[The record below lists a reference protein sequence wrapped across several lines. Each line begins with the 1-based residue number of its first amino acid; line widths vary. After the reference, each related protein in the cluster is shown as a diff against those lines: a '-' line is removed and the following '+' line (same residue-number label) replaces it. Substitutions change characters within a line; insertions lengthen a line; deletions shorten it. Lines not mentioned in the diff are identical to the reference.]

1 MGWQKYFELARASA
15 RQIEAL
21 TFQIENGGADWR
33 ASKVPVRG
41 GGISDV
47 TASEAIRRITLM
59 PKLEEQRLY
68 HIDVVG
74 RALSAIQCVRDR
86 LGEAEGDV
94 LEMFYIDGLLS
105 WEIAGE
111 LGLTVDG
118 VFYRKRKAL
127 TWMDEH
133 LAVPE

>member
-1 MGWQKYFELARASA
+1 
-15 RQIEAL
+15 
-21 TFQIENGGADWR
+21 
-33 ASKVPVRG
+33 
-41 GGISDV
+41 
-47 TASEAIRRITLM
+47 M